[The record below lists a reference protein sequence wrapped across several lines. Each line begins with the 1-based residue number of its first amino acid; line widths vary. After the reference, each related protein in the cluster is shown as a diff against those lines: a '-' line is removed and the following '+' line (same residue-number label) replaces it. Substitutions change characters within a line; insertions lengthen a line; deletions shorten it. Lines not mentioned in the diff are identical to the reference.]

1 MSDTR
6 DWHARLGDFE
16 AGLAASDKP
25 FFTGLAHG
33 SMTVEL
39 YRPVGEDLQTPHS
52 RDEIYIIRRG
62 TADFLRDGERVSVAE
77 GDALFVPARMEH
89 RFVEFSEDFDT
100 WVLFWGPEGGED

>member
-6 DWHARLGDFE
+6 GWHARLGDFE
-16 AGLAASDKP
+16 AGLAASDRP

-39 YRPVGEDLQTPHS
+39 YRPVGKDYQTPHS
-52 RDEIYIIRRG
+52 RDEVYIIRRG
-62 TADFLRDGERVSVAE
+62 SADFLRDGARVSVGA
-77 GDALFVPARMEH
+77 GDALFVPAGMEH
-89 RFVEFSEDFDT
+89 RFVDFSDDFDT